1 MGTACRFRPQRAS
14 VRCKDAAEGGDVPP
28 PRSVRR
34 NKACRLTAVTRSP
47 SAAAQVFAAE
57 FGWNHEIADPVPCHG
72 TGSFPLLTV
81 VFARGAVLWYL
92 PAEFWP
98 AGDRRERGADRTNGR
113 ICGHLSA
120 AAAGRDGTEL
130 PVCGASAHASRGKRR
145 RANDQD
151 QDDRRVS
158 QERMSGHV
166 EDHTEKRRRYRGG
179 GEHHGGR
186 VLPDAVDGAVP
197 QRVRRTRRRQGR
209 RPAHAADGGRVGR
222 DPDLRRSR
230 RAKSVLAHRV
240 AHHGAGDQAAVP
252 GREADDRPVDR

>member
-34 NKACRLTAVTRSP
+34 NKACRLTVVTRSP

-72 TGSFPLLTV
+72 TGSVPLLTV

-113 ICGHLSA
+113 ICVA
-120 AAAGRDGTEL
+120 APSGAGRQANAAGMAQTGRTVGSAGIFLRPPRD
-130 PVCGASAHASRGKRR
+130 AM
-145 RANDQD
+145 
-151 QDDRRVS
+151 
-158 QERMSGHV
+158 ERSC
-166 EDHTEKRRRYRGG
+166 
-179 GEHHGGR
+179 
-186 VLPDAVDGAVP
+186 PFA
-197 QRVRRTRRRQGR
+197 
-209 RPAHAADGGRVGR
+209 
-222 DPDLRRSR
+222 
-230 RAKSVLAHRV
+230 AHR
-240 AHHGAGDQAAVP
+240 HTPAGGNAEERTTKTEMTAGSVKK
-252 GREADDRPVDR
+252 G

>member
-34 NKACRLTAVTRSP
+34 NKACRLIVVTRSP

-57 FGWNHEIADPVPCHG
+57 FGWNHEIADPVPYHG

-81 VFARGAVLWYL
+81 FFARGAVLWYL

-113 ICGHLSA
+113 ICVA
-120 AAAGRDGTEL
+120 APSGADRQANAAGMTQTGRTAGYALPLRRVPTGRRSPQEWHRPDERPDLRASFCGRCGTRWAEL
-130 PVCGASAHASRGKRR
+130 PVCGASAHAGRGKRR

-151 QDDRRVS
+151 RDDRRVS
-158 QERMSGHV
+158 QERMSGYV
-166 EDHTEKRRRYRGG
+166 EDHTEKR
-179 GEHHGGR
+179 
-186 VLPDAVDGAVP
+186 
-197 QRVRRTRRRQGR
+197 
-209 RPAHAADGGRVGR
+209 
-222 DPDLRRSR
+222 
-230 RAKSVLAHRV
+230 
-240 AHHGAGDQAAVP
+240 
-252 GREADDRPVDR
+252 